1 MNLFDLNLNIIVEN
15 KMLNIDLGKKIRSLR
30 VENKMTQGFVAGE
43 LNMSQ
48 SAYSRME
55 RRETSAWIGKID
67 SICKLFRVSLQEL
80 L

>member
-1 MNLFDLNLNIIVEN
+1 
-15 KMLNIDLGKKIRSLR
+15 MLNKVLGKKIRSLR
-30 VENKMTQGFVAGE
+30 VENNMTQSFVAGE

-55 RRETSAWIGKID
+55 RGETSAWIGKID

>member
-1 MNLFDLNLNIIVEN
+1 
-15 KMLNIDLGKKIRSLR
+15 MLNIALGKKIRLLR
-30 VENKMTQGFVAGE
+30 LQNNMTQSFVAGS

-55 RRETSAWIGKID
+55 RGETSAWIGKID
-67 SICKLFRVSLQEL
+67 SICKLFNVSLQEL